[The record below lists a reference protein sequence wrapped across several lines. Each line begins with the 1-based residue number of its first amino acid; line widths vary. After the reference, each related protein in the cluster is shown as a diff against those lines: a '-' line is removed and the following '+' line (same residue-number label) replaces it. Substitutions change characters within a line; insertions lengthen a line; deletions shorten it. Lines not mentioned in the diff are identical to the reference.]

1 MWRPLRVHFV
11 SEPSKPGAPLLAHS
25 APAGSISAFMCW
37 AFPRR
42 PGGGGS
48 GDDDARR
55 SLMHA
60 AYGGCAV
67 VRAASARAFAER
79 RRSMLAGDIIPH
91 LHGAFEELFPDA

>member
-1 MWRPLRVHFV
+1 VRDTKH
-11 SEPSKPGAPLLAHS
+11 
-25 APAGSISAFMCW
+25 AGSIAAFMCW

-42 PGGGGS
+42 GGGGVDG
-48 GDDDARR
+48 GDGRR
-55 SLMHA
+55 ALMHA

-91 LHGAFEELFPDA
+91 LQGAFEELFPDA